1 MTHSAPADS
10 NSTSVPARYLVLVV
24 EDDMDAFAVLRA
36 TLREFPFDIIHANSG
51 QQAIEKLH
59 GELPQLIFM
68 DIDLPDMFGW
78 QIMETFKGTGRLRT
92 IPVIVLTAHREPVH
106 RVIGSLQAVAVY
118 LQKPFKADEVKMHVR
133 QLLNLD

>member
-1 MTHSAPADS
+1 MTLHASPPSETPPAI
-10 NSTSVPARYLVLVV
+10 RHRVLVV
-24 EDDMDAFAVLRA
+24 EDDVDAFVLLSA
-36 TLREFPFDIIHANSG
+36 TLREFQFDLIHAASG
-51 QQAIEKLH
+51 KQAIEKLQ
-59 GELPQLIFM
+59 GELPHLIFM

-118 LQKPFKADEVKMHVR
+118 LQKPFKAEEVKRHVR

>member
-1 MTHSAPADS
+1 MTLHTSPPSETSPAI
-10 NSTSVPARYLVLVV
+10 RHRVLVV
-24 EDDMDAFAVLRA
+24 EDDVDAFVLLSA
-36 TLREFPFDIIHANSG
+36 TLREFQFDLIHAASG
-51 QQAIEKLH
+51 KQAIEKLQ
-59 GELPQLIFM
+59 GELPHLIFM

-118 LQKPFKADEVKMHVR
+118 LQKPFKAEEVKRHVR